1 MLKGSGEPN
10 QGGGLEE
17 VGAGRETWH
26 RWCLGH
32 QAWLVAGWFEPKPIP
47 NESLILPRSSH
58 VIIVVHPD
66 FPISIM
72 SIISPVVVINPFL
85 RKNCLRK
92 SREADD
98 AVFQSITSK
107 ACSDVPELSDRRG
120 WPIPQ
125 LESWTAKVNKEG
137 CQKKLQ
143 GRVSAFNVYFQHL
156 CIGWWSQLTAVGM
169 AWKHPTTCCNAQQC
183 PVISYFSQPQRARN
197 ISRHRH
203 GKATGRI

>member
-32 QAWLVAGWFEPKPIP
+32 QAWLVAGSFEPKPIP
-47 NESLILPRSSH
+47 NSESLILPRSSH
-58 VIIVVHPD
+58 VIIVIHPD

-85 RKNCLRK
+85 RKKCLRK

-107 ACSDVPELSDRRG
+107 ACSDVPELS
-120 WPIPQ
+120 
-125 LESWTAKVNKEG
+125 TA
-137 CQKKLQ
+137 
-143 GRVSAFNVYFQHL
+143 
-156 CIGWWSQLTAVGM
+156 
-169 AWKHPTTCCNAQQC
+169 
-183 PVISYFSQPQRARN
+183 QR
-197 ISRHRH
+197 
-203 GKATGRI
+203 